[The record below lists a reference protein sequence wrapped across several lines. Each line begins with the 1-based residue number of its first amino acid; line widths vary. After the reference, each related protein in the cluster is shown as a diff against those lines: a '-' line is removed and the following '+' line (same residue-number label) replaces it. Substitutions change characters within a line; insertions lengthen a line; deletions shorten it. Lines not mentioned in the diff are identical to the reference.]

1 MFEEMPFI
9 LGFLIFSIIF
19 SYLALTYVGPPFSAI
34 IQGFAMAGIVIHELD
49 PILSL
54 FY

>member
-19 SYLALTYVGPPFSAI
+19 SY
-34 IQGFAMAGIVIHELD
+34 
-49 PILSL
+49 
-54 FY
+54 